1 MDKTLTRKLF
11 QTTKHDHRSSGIT
24 SGLQYRTGYAT
35 GGRVG
40 FRDGVG
46 PNAALQRGDKLDPK
60 EQALIALRSRTGPVD
75 ESAPVQNRV
84 RMLSSNTPS
93 QSAEDIFL
101 KDRSLREKY
110 LTPVDYS
117 QYGRTGLDT
126 LADASLNFLKK
137 RQEVIPAGTVGSP
150 NQFLD
155 LGIAYGD
162 ARQTTAE
169 TNKAL
174 RLKQEEEEYNRTLG
188 LLQNSEAQLE
198 KFRSEGRADA
208 AADQLAQIEI
218 LKLDLGNQQA
228 DARIQLGRDDLATR
242 LQIALGE
249 QANRID
255 LQEIANQAP
264 SEIMK
269 NYAFLIKEGGKTP
282 EQALALAFKT
292 QNSQLDFAASLL
304 NSLSR
309 GVMPDT
315 TQAARQTFSV
325 MQSMFGDS
333 LNIDLQAIEDI
344 LKTQGAQGDKDIKDF
359 NALFGDDGNPLPQQ

>member
-1 MDKTLTRKLF
+1 MVVVCLVDSMDKTLTRKLF

-40 FRDGVG
+40 FRPGGSV
-46 PNAALQRGDKLDPK
+46 QRGNKLSEEEKAKIALRSRPK
-60 EQALIALRSRTGPVD
+60 TSPLALRSRTGPVD
-75 ESAPVQNRV
+75 ESVPVQNRV
-84 RMLSSNTPS
+84 RMLSSNAPS

-198 KFRSEGRADA
+198 KFRTEGRADA

-218 LKLDLGNQQA
+218 LKLELGNQQA
-228 DARIQLGRDDLATR
+228 DARIQLGRDDL
-242 LQIALGE
+242 
-249 QANRID
+249 
-255 LQEIANQAP
+255 QELVNQAP

-269 NYAFLIKEGGKTP
+269 NYAFLINEGGKTP

-309 GVMPDT
+309 GIGTDP
-315 TQAARQTFSV
+315 TQAAQQTFSV

-333 LNIDLQAIEDI
+333 LNIDLQAIQDI
-344 LKTQGAQGDKDIKDF
+344 LKTQADDTDDF
-359 NALFGDDGNPLPQQ
+359 EATFGDG

>member
-1 MDKTLTRKLF
+1 MVVVCLVDSMDKTLTRKLF

-40 FRDGVG
+40 FRPGGSV
-46 PNAALQRGDKLDPK
+46 QRGDKLDPK
-60 EQALIALRSRTGPVD
+60 EQALISLRSRTGPVD

-84 RMLSSNTPS
+84 RMLSSNAPS

-198 KFRSEGRADA
+198 KFRLEGRADA

-242 LQIALGE
+242 LEIALG
-249 QANRID
+249 QDATRID
-255 LQEIANQAP
+255 LQKLVNQAP

-269 NYAFLIKEGGKTP
+269 NYAFLINEGGKTP

-309 GVMPDT
+309 GIGTDP
-315 TQAARQTFSV
+315 TQAAQQTFSV

-333 LNIDLQAIEDI
+333 LNIDLQAIQDI
-344 LKTQGAQGDKDIKDF
+344 LKTQADDTDDF
-359 NALFGDDGNPLPQQ
+359 EATFGDG